1 MLTINPSEVIWT
13 VLSFLA
19 LYFLLKRFLYG
30 PLIRFMDERAARV
43 QAGRDERRRMDET
56 LEDNARR
63 LDAEQARER
72 QEGKELLD
80 KQRQNDDLRRAESVR
95 RARQRAAETEEA
107 ARQSADELRQ
117 SAAAELEQ
125 RREALGVSLAEQL
138 LGGGKER

>member
-1 MLTINPSEVIWT
+1 MLTINPSEVFWT

-95 RARQRAAETEEA
+95 QARQRAAETEEA
-107 ARQSADELRQ
+107 ARQSAD
-117 SAAAELEQ
+117 
-125 RREALGVSLAEQL
+125 
-138 LGGGKER
+138 